1 MLLSD
6 KIKSEFY
13 PDKANV
19 IKDQLITH
27 WISEEANEPPAGLC
41 ENCCLPSGSSLGHQA
56 RFPHPSL
63 PLQQLRKWNPHFL
76 LLSDLAPA
84 QGRMLARER
93 CWRFEVFPAGRDL

>member
-63 PLQQLRKWNPHFL
+63 PLQHAEEMEST
-76 LLSDLAPA
+76 LSAAVRPCPSPGQDA
-84 QGRMLARER
+84 GKG
-93 CWRFEVFPAGRDL
+93 EVLEV